1 MKHHHLA
8 HTVLYLFAAAFAL
21 GAPTAVRA
29 QERHDGHLWSAL
41 SRELQVSYM
50 QGLIDGSV
58 LGAQMAKE
66 GVPQNS
72 SCRDEIMDGYKK
84 TFQKFLAEVS
94 PAQIADGV
102 DAVFKDYRNRSLLIT
117 DAVYVSLRAIGGM
130 PPEDVEKLLQAV
142 RKAPK

>member
-1 MKHHHLA
+1 
-8 HTVLYLFAAAFAL
+8 
-21 GAPTAVRA
+21 
-29 QERHDGHLWSAL
+29 
-41 SRELQVSYM
+41 M

-66 GVPQNS
+66 GVPQSS
-72 SCRDEIMDGYKK
+72 SCREEIMNGYKN
-84 TFQKFLAEVS
+84 TFRRFLAEVS
-94 PAQIADGV
+94 PAQLADGV

-142 RKAPK
+142 RKSPK